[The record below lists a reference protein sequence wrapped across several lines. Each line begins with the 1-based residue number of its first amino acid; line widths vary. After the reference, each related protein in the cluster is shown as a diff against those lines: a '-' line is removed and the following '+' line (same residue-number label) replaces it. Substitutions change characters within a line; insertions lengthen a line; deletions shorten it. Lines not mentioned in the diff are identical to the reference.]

1 MNKLLFFF
9 LFLFTLTSF
18 SQTDSSLTYRKARI
32 YNTYPCQSCPTD
44 SLKIDPKKGISP
56 YQFDKTKP
64 IKIDSATYE
73 LMMLNKRRRE
83 EEQQPNLP

>member
-9 LFLFTLTSF
+9 SFLFTLTAF
-18 SQTDSSLTYRKARI
+18 GQTDSSLTYSKARF
-32 YNTYPCQSCPTD
+32 YNTYPCQPCPTD

-64 IKIDSATYE
+64 IKIDSAAYQ
-73 LMMLNKRRRE
+73 LMLLNHKRRE
-83 EEQQPNLP
+83 DQQPNLP